1 MAIGLFHFL
10 IMKYVVNC
18 TQIYNGQVEVEAD
31 SEEEALQKGQEM
43 VCEEL
48 VDFQFG
54 EATADFVEPIND

>member
-1 MAIGLFHFL
+1 
-10 IMKYVVNC
+10 MKYVVNC

-31 SEEEALQKGQEM
+31 SEEEALEKGQDMIREG
-43 VCEEL
+43 L